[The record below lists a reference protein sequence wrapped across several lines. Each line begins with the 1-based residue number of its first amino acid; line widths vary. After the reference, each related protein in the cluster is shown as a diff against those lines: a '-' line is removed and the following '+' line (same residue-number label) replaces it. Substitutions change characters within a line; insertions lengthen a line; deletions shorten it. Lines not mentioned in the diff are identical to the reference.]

1 LPLEESFVLVR
12 FAQFLSLLLLK
23 VILYFSKITFI
34 AMHNAK
40 KYRNEEKMTYSL
52 YLVRDLICTST
63 WWIDKHNKE
72 STNDS

>member
-1 LPLEESFVLVR
+1 
-12 FAQFLSLLLLK
+12 
-23 VILYFSKITFI
+23 
-34 AMHNAK
+34 MHNAK
-40 KYRNEEKMTYSL
+40 KYHNEEKMTYSL